1 MEDLLQP
8 VLNGVL
14 LGGIYAAVGIGLS
27 MIFGIV
33 KLVNLA
39 HGDLMIVA
47 TYLALAIITPL
58 NLTPYLALVAV
69 VPIMFGLGY
78 LIQRHLL
85 NRVLGKGM
93 EPPLIVAF
101 GVSIILQNTLLLI
114 FSPDARSLKTSLVI
128 KSIPISETFSIPL
141 IYLVGF
147 MVGVLVIAALH
158 IFFKTTFLGRAIRA
172 ASDDEEAAQYM
183 GVNTRRIYAY
193 AMGIAMMTAAV
204 AGVLVGTTF
213 TFFPHTG
220 PQYLIIAFG
229 VVIIGGAGS
238 MVGTLAGGVIL
249 GLAQLLGSHFLGSG
263 YQLLFGYV
271 VLLAVLTFRPQGL
284 FGKAS

>member
-1 MEDLLQP
+1 MEDLLQS